1 MKGETLTMKKKILIS
16 VLAIIMVVSCVAC
29 FAACQKKDSKTD
41 FETISEKGYFV
52 CGITLY
58 EPMNYANDDGEM
70 TGFDTEF
77 AQAVAAK
84 MGLKAKFQ
92 VIAWDD
98 KFIELNGKSIDCI
111 WNGFTSSGVDKDAQ
125 GVEHNRRDLVDF
137 SYNYMKNYQAV
148 IVKAS
153 EKDNYTDL
161 ATSFA
166 GKKGYAEAGSAGE
179 EYAENA
185 QGAVIQTAAT
195 QMSAITQVKSE
206 SADFAVVDYLL
217 ANSIIGKG
225 DFADL
230 AFVPALNSE
239 IEYYGVGFK
248 KGSDLTAKA
257 NAELEKF
264 AGNGKLAEIAAKY
277 GLDNAV
283 IKDFSSQK

>member
-1 MKGETLTMKKKILIS
+1 MKKKILIS

-111 WNGFTSSGVDKDAQ
+111 WNGFTVNEERKGQ
-125 GVEHNRRDLVDF
+125 VDF
-137 SYNYMKNYQAV
+137 SKSYLNNTQCV
-148 IVKAS
+148 VVKAS
-153 EKDNYTDL
+153 NL
-161 ATSFA
+161 ATLNTKDA
-166 GKKGYAEAGSAGE
+166 LQGKKAAAEAGSAGE
-179 EYAENA
+179 SAAKDLTDAAKVTPSTAQTNA
-185 QGAVIQTAAT
+185 LTE
-195 QMSAITQVKSE
+195 VKSGQV
-206 SADFAVVDYLL
+206 DFAVIDVIM
-217 ANSIIGKG
+217 ANSMVGKG
-225 DFADL
+225 DYSDL
-230 AFVPALNSE
+230 AIATG
-239 IEYYGVGFK
+239 IELEAEEYAIGFR
-248 KGSDLTAKA
+248 KGSDMTEKV
-257 NAELEKF
+257 NAVIDQLI
-264 AGNGKLAEIAAKY
+264 ADGTLQTLAEKY
-277 GLDNAV
+277 GLANQLV
-283 IKDFSSQK
+283 K